1 MTASPA
7 RGQDLVIKCIDKG
20 PRLGE
25 RGDQG
30 VQNGRA
36 LGAYR
41 GAVAVEEDASWRRS
55 SGTVTARSPP
65 RAATN
70 PALL

>member
-1 MTASPA
+1 MA
-7 RGQDLVIKCIDKG
+7 QNLQLIDKG

-36 LGAYR
+36 LGAYL
-41 GAVAVEEDASWRRS
+41 GAVAVEENGVVKGDEDVA
-55 SGTVTARSPP
+55 V
-65 RAATN
+65 
-70 PALL
+70 ALADGDGRVCVVLCIRL